1 VTTLKNICSLIIS
14 SEAFSDFHL
23 AHKESYRREGFVGS
37 DWRALTILR
46 TTLYPAEP
54 VSEQRTIPALSLTRI
69 TGFQIYQ
76 TLEKVEKI
84 ILNTPEGLEWSMS
97 RAFTPEDH
105 VKKAKKY
112 GPAPGTLRIFA
123 PDLACFFT
131 GRNWRKIRICK

>member
-1 VTTLKNICSLIIS
+1 
-14 SEAFSDFHL
+14 L
-23 AHKESYRREGFVGS
+23 AHKESYRGERFVGS
-37 DWRALTILR
+37 NWRALR
-46 TTLYPAEP
+46 TTLYPTEL
-54 VSEQRTIPALSLTRI
+54 VLEQRTIPALSLTRI

-97 RAFTPEDH
+97 KAFMPEDH
-105 VKKAKKY
+105 VKKAKRY

>member
-1 VTTLKNICSLIIS
+1 MTTSKNICSLTIS
-14 SEAFSDFHL
+14 SETFFDYHL
-23 AHKESYRREGFVGS
+23 AHKESYRGERFVGS
-37 DWRALTILR
+37 NWRALR
-46 TTLYPAEP
+46 TTLYPPESGP
-54 VSEQRTIPALSLTRI
+54 EQRTIPALSLTRI

-112 GPAPGTLRIFA
+112 GPAPGTLRVFA

>member
-1 VTTLKNICSLIIS
+1 VTTLKNICSLTIS
-14 SEAFSDFHL
+14 SETFFDCHL
-23 AHKESYRREGFVGS
+23 AYKESYRREGFVGS
-37 DWRALTILR
+37 DWRALR
-46 TTLYPAEP
+46 TTLYPSGP
-54 VSEQRTIPALSLTRI
+54 GSEQRTIPALSLTRI

-97 RAFTPEDH
+97 KAFTPEDH
-105 VKKAKKY
+105 VKRAKKY